1 MLRFLSVNIK
11 PKDSVMKKKIVLPS
25 LFVLIPFLVGLTPK
39 TSKAGSIKIPC
50 STRPDSVSYKLDFDS
65 CYWLQQNGSQDFID
79 DFKDNSD
86 SVNHKKDEKDSISYT
101 ISWQGGK
108 WVKYTSEDGSG
119 FIRTGG
125 SRTWRN
131 MNPGAIRHGSF
142 SKQYGACGSAG
153 GFAVFPTEEYGM
165 NALRALLQSDT
176 YANLTIAAAVRKYAP
191 SSDNNNPRSYQQKL
205 SRMTGLNLNKKLG
218 QLTSDEL
225 DRVAFAIKEIE
236 GWISGE
242 KELFEARSTLISAA
256 VNKTN
261 SLKQRSL
268 KQRQYNS

>member
-1 MLRFLSVNIK
+1 
-11 PKDSVMKKKIVLPS
+11 MKKKIVLPS
-25 LFVLIPFLVGLTPK
+25 LFVLSSFLVGLAPK
-39 TSKAGSIKIPC
+39 TSKAGNVNSSFNK
-50 STRPDSVSYKLDFDS
+50 TEDSVSYKLISDS
-65 CYWLQQNGSQDFID
+65 CYWLPQKNGQDFMNNI
-79 DFKDNSD
+79 KIYSD
-86 SVNHKKDEKDSISYT
+86 SANRQKTNKDSVSYD
-101 ISWQGGK
+101 ISWNGGK
-108 WVKYTSEDGSG
+108 WVKYTSKDGSG

-131 MNPGAIRHGSF
+131 MNPGAIRHGEF

-165 NALRALLQSDT
+165 NALRALLKSDK

-225 DRVAFAIKEIE
+225 ERVAFAIKEIE

-242 KELFEARSTLISAA
+242 KELFEANTALISAV

-261 SLKQRSL
+261 SLKL
-268 KQRQYNS
+268 INTKQRQYNS

>member
-1 MLRFLSVNIK
+1 
-11 PKDSVMKKKIVLPS
+11 MKKKIVLPS
-25 LFVLIPFLVGLTPK
+25 LFVLISFLVGLTPK
-39 TSKAGSIKIPC
+39 TSKAGSIKTPYKVKI
-50 STRPDSVSYKLDFDS
+50 DSVPYKLNFDS
-65 CYWLQQNGSQDFID
+65 CYWLQPNNFKKFVSSFKYCSDSANSE
-79 DFKDNSD
+79 KDNKD
-86 SVNHKKDEKDSISYT
+86 SVSYT

-108 WVKYTSEDGSG
+108 WVKYTSDDGSG

-131 MNPGAIRHGSF
+131 MNPGAIRHGDF

-165 NALRALLQSDT
+165 NALRALLRSDK

-205 SRMTGLNLNKKLG
+205 SKMTGLSPNKKLG
-218 QLTSDEL
+218 QLTSEEL

-242 KELFEARSTLISAA
+242 RELFESQTALISA
-256 VNKTN
+256 VFDKTN
-261 SLKQRSL
+261 SLKQKNL